1 MNQNFRAVLLTILTL
16 SVFVIAIVE
25 LSGVS
30 KTAIINKFGRE
41 ESAKPTAGTLQMP
54 VSEKSER
61 EKQANAMPK
70 TKMVFDTT
78 VHNFGTVK
86 EGDVVKYA
94 FKFKNAGD
102 NPLMISKTD
111 VSCGCTV
118 PSFPKEPI
126 APGAVG
132 EIMVQFNT
140 SGKEG
145 LQKKNILVH
154 SNNEA
159 EAVSISIEAN
169 VK

>member
-1 MNQNFRAVLLTILTL
+1 MNSNFKAVLLTILTL

-25 LSGVS
+25 LTGIS
-30 KTAIINKFGRE
+30 KTAIFNKHQDEVEMTSKGV
-41 ESAKPTAGTLQMP
+41 P
-54 VSEKSER
+54 VTVDEKSARTSEV
-61 EKQANAMPK
+61 NAMPK
-70 TKMVFDTT
+70 TKMTFDTM
-78 VHNFGTVK
+78 VHNFGTVS
-86 EGDVVKYA
+86 EGQVVKYA
-94 FKFKNAGD
+94 FKFKNTGS

-126 APGAVG
+126 VPGGTG

-154 SNNEA
+154 SNAEA

>member
-1 MNQNFRAVLLTILTL
+1 MNQNFKSVLLTILTL
-16 SVFVIAIVE
+16 SVFVIAIIE

-30 KTAIINKFGRE
+30 TTALFNKFGRE
-41 ESAKPTAGTLQMP
+41 KVSVQAGTIQMP
-54 VSEKSER
+54 VDERSAR

-94 FKFKNAGD
+94 FKFKNAGE

-126 APGAVG
+126 APGATG
-132 EIMVQFNT
+132 EITVQFNT

>member
-1 MNQNFRAVLLTILTL
+1 MNQNFKAVLLTILTL

-25 LSGVS
+25 LTGIS
-30 KTAIINKFGRE
+30 KTAIFNKFGHQQ
-41 ESAKPTAGTLQMP
+41 AAPVAGPIEMP
-54 VSEKSER
+54 APEKSAR

-78 VHNFGTVK
+78 LHNFGTVK
-86 EGDVVKYA
+86 EGDIVKYA
-94 FKFKNAGD
+94 FKFKNTGD

-126 APGAVG
+126 APGGTG
-132 EIMVQFNT
+132 ELMVQFNT
-140 SGKEG
+140 SGKG
-145 LQKKNILVH
+145 GVQKKNILVH
-154 SNNEA
+154 SNAEV

>member
-1 MNQNFRAVLLTILTL
+1 MNQNFKAVLLTVLTL
-16 SVFVIAIVE
+16 SIFVIAIIE
-25 LSGVS
+25 LTGIS
-30 KTAIINKFGRE
+30 KTAMFNKFGHQE
-41 ESAKPTAGTLQMP
+41 AAPAAGPIAMP
-54 VSEKSER
+54 VPEKSAR

-70 TKMVFDTT
+70 TKMVFDTM

-86 EGDVVKYA
+86 EGEVVKYA
-94 FKFKNAGD
+94 FKFKNTGD

-111 VSCGCTV
+111 VSCGCTT

-126 APGAVG
+126 APGGTG

-145 LQKKNILVH
+145 MQKKNILVH
-154 SNNEA
+154 SNAEV